1 MQKEGFEIEDKVGN
15 KNPSVAMTGEF
26 VNAIFDCT
34 VPGIEIYIDE
44 SCSVSIED
52 YMSVQKDANGAILKT
67 KVKNKTTLQT
77 YEEHGQLTHTYRYVV
92 GDLCSE
98 QSK

>member
-1 MQKEGFEIEDKVGN
+1 
-15 KNPSVAMTGEF
+15 MTGEF
-26 VNAIFDCT
+26 INAIFDCT

-67 KVKNKTTLQT
+67 KVKNKTYL
-77 YEEHGQLTHTYRYVV
+77 
-92 GDLCSE
+92 
-98 QSK
+98 